1 MSSLKNKD
9 RHISDKPSIFSLLD
23 LPGPQT
29 LRLGP
34 WPPAL
39 FFC

>member
-9 RHISDKPSIFSLLD
+9 RNISDKPSIFSLLD

-29 LRLGP
+29 LRHGP
-34 WPPAL
+34 RPPAL
-39 FFC
+39 LFC